1 MGSHPKTPHRPPH
14 RFKVHGRGAITGQG
28 DRQLL
33 ASHSSNATH
42 KSTSQPCPVY
52 PCADVL
58 IGIHHAIGDEA
69 ARASPARTPH
79 FVYTR
84 KAPPFSPQ
92 THSHNLTW
100 YRSHSVL

>member
-42 KSTSQPCPVY
+42 KSTRQHYPVY

-58 IGIHHAIGDEA
+58 IGIRHAIGDEA
-69 ARASPARTPH
+69 ACASPARTPRPTLLPH
-79 FVYTR
+79 SESPTL
-84 KAPPFSPQ
+84 PSSDPFA
-92 THSHNLTW
+92 
-100 YRSHSVL
+100 